1 MLSKH
6 VVLNQYPHFLIW
18 RSTWIQWQ
26 TCLCDVSTSPF
37 HLSAHL
43 SSLIKT
49 FSMLILVSIS
59 RLIFWVICFL
69 YLIYLC
75 TCKVWLPVC
84 LSVCLLACL
93 SVIFASLSVCL
104 SGCLPA
110 CLSVCFVCLSV
121 CLCLCLCL
129 CLTVCLSVCLSVCL
143 FSSIFVCLCLSV
155 FLFVLDSFCH
165 SVCLSVS
172 LFVCLFAWLA
182 AWLFVFVF
190 VFYLPV
196 CFAACLSVC
205 LASQLSAGCLSVFL
219 PRCLCCQ
226 CALSGVLNSRSR
238 ARVPQEKRTPAQ
250 VRMLIFVGC
259 TGWIQW
265 ERLASVRTITW
276 LALQARENLRSAFLA
291 LWNPLAGQKEV
302 RSTFQTMQLMTRIK
316 FEFNS
321 CLKVKWRTDTLE
333 LNSNWILLY
342 IRFQAF
348 FESEFHA
355 HL

>member
-1 MLSKH
+1 MCKKSFCVKSLWVKS
-6 VVLNQYPHFLIW
+6 IW
-18 RSTWIQWQ
+18 VKSICKNSFWVKSLWVKSLWVKSTW
-26 TCLCDVSTSPF
+26 
-37 HLSAHL
+37 
-43 SSLIKT
+43 KKN
-49 FSMLILVSIS
+49 
-59 RLIFWVICFL
+59 FWVKS
-69 YLIYLC
+69 LC
-75 TCKVWLPVC
+75 NKSVLGEESMGEKYMGLC
-84 LSVCLLACL
+84 LTV
-93 SVIFASLSVCL
+93 
-104 SGCLPA
+104 CLPA
-110 CLSVCFVCLSV
+110 CLSVRLSYLCVCQ
-121 CLCLCLCL
+121 
-129 CLTVCLSVCLSVCL
+129 
-143 FSSIFVCLCLSV
+143 CLSV
-155 FLFVLDSFCH
+155 FLFVLDSFCQ

-172 LFVCLFAWLA
+172 LFAWLA

-196 CFAACLSVC
+196 CFAACLSLC
-205 LASQLSAGCLSVFL
+205 LASQLSAVCLSVFL

-226 CALSGVLNSRSR
+226 CALSGVWNSRSR

-250 VRMLIFVGC
+250 VRNVDFCKAAPDGSSKRDLHRSEHSLGLLCRHGKIFD
-259 TGWIQW
+259 
-265 ERLASVRTITW
+265 L
-276 LALQARENLRSAFLA
+276 LLA